1 MEENNSGISGNMK
14 AQQQESSAALHQLDR
29 MTDARRSRVTLDD
42 LDDLFTYHAPS
53 ADQMKNYAE
62 IRAAAKE
69 FARVILFNSVP
80 CADQTA
86 AIRKIREAVMTANAA
101 VALGGRF

>member
-1 MEENNSGISGNMK
+1 MEENNRTWDSRQDAG
-14 AQQQESSAALHQLDR
+14 QQDSASALHRLDR
-29 MTDARRSRVTLDD
+29 MTDARRSRITLDD

-80 CADQTA
+80 CGDQAA
-86 AIRKIREAVMTANAA
+86 AIRKIREAVMTAN
-101 VALGGRF
+101 